1 MQPWIDL
8 FRSLGESLVEVWRAE
23 IASLQGDLERSG
35 RHLGMALAFLG
46 AAAVLFFWIVG
57 LVLFVTVS
65 VLHIWLEWWG
75 AALIVLGLF
84 ALAAGLLGWLG
95 VRRLRQVENPVSTV
109 RRRMDSHLDWWQH
122 GLLAK
127 PQTVDVEG
135 VTVASRG
142 EEPLG
147 GGRNLP

>member
-1 MQPWIDL
+1 MQGWIDL

-23 IASLQGDLERSG
+23 MANLQGDLERSG

-57 LVLFVTVS
+57 LLLFVMIA
-65 VLHIWLEWWG
+65 VLHIWLEWWA

-84 ALAAGLLGWLG
+84 ILGAGLLGWLG
-95 VRRLRQVENPVSTV
+95 VRRMREVENPMSTV
-109 RRRMDSHLDWWQH
+109 RRRVDSHLDWWQH

-127 PQTVDVEG
+127 PQTLDVEAA
-135 VTVASRG
+135 VATG
-142 EEPLG
+142 DEPLG

>member
-1 MQPWIDL
+1 MQAWIDL

-46 AAAVLFFWIVG
+46 AAAVLLFWIVG
-57 LVLFVTVS
+57 LILFVLVS
-65 VLHIWLEWWG
+65 VLHIWLEWWA

-84 ALAAGLLGWLG
+84 ILGAAILGWLG
-95 VRRLRQVENPVSTV
+95 LRQVRQVESPVSTV
-109 RRRMDSHLDWWQH
+109 RRRVDSHLDWWQH
-122 GLLAK
+122 GLLAR
-127 PQTVDVEG
+127 PQTLDVE
-135 VTVASRG
+135 ASAVGG

-147 GGRNLP
+147 GGGRNLP